1 MILRFQRANSC
12 AANLRGQAPALLE
25 PVSAYEGPCLFGGA
39 LRALRMSAAEDRQA
53 LHEFNYGH
61 HRPDGSIAL
70 RDRAY
75 FDAYRKLR
83 L

>member
-1 MILRFQRANSC
+1 
-12 AANLRGQAPALLE
+12 
-25 PVSAYEGPCLFGGA
+25 
-39 LRALRMSAAEDRQA
+39 MSAAEDRQA